1 MKFNVDDVPEIPEL
15 HASRQNLETVLKPQ
29 YWQQLC
35 PTLHVAD
42 AKFFRSLVPF
52 QLAKGRLNDLKHQ
65 INYAGVA
72 QVCSIEHSQFSQ
84 VAPRLPCELCDHN
97 NAAMW
102 QR

>member
-1 MKFNVDDVPEIPEL
+1 MKFNVDAVPEIPEL
-15 HASRQNLETVLKPQ
+15 HASRQNLETVLKAQ

-65 INYAGVA
+65 INHAGVA
-72 QVCSIEHSQFSQ
+72 QVCIIEHRSVLTSCSSAFHASC
-84 VAPRLPCELCDHN
+84 VTIK
-97 NAAMW
+97 M
-102 QR
+102 